1 MGTLDPGAT
10 ELATLMI
17 VGVGVVVPPLVVEG
31 GLIVSVTGKEA
42 LPSLDMLMNT
52 VVV

>member
-10 ELATLMI
+10 ELATVMI
-17 VGVGVVVPPLVVEG
+17 VGVVVPPLVVEE
-31 GLIVSVTGKEA
+31 GLIMSVTGKET
-42 LPSLDMLMNT
+42 LPSLDKLTNT

>member
-10 ELATLMI
+10 ELAI
-17 VGVGVVVPPLVVEG
+17 VIVAVGVVVPPVVVEE
-31 GLIVSVTGKEA
+31 GLIVSVTGKEV
-42 LPSLDMLMNT
+42 LPSLERLINT